1 MIDRLNPLDIARP
14 SYSFQL
20 AQFFLAGLLAATA
33 VATVLHFKGKA
44 ENETLSLDHTIISGV
59 LLAGALTTV
68 LMVLAQFAMKDAYWY
83 WYGGAHTRMNYYSNI
98 ALLFG
103 LLITGFVVTYYTIR
117 RVEDSG
123 KKKKMASILIV
134 AILCTATTGS
144 FVSWASVPEM
154 KYTHDYDL
162 SLENISEEASYELYV
177 PSIYD
182 RDADKMDVVF
192 SEDDIEGEASLSH
205 IDTEKGVLLKINGT
219 GPLHLDFYHEGTS
232 NLYEL
237 LRSDWRYNRSRS
249 LNGEFLIFYNSS
261 SDHDPVLD
269 IHYRDSSFIHDT
281 DLWIEDSLK
290 EEDWQYVNGVEATGV
305 K

>member
-1 MIDRLNPLDIARP
+1 MINRLNPLDIAIP
-14 SYSFQL
+14 SRSFQL
-20 AQFFLAGLLAATA
+20 AQILLVGLLAATA
-33 VATVLHFKGKA
+33 AAIVFHYKVEA
-44 ENETLSLDHTIISGV
+44 EGDTLSLDHTIISGV
-59 LLAGALTTV
+59 LLTGALTTV

-83 WYGGAHTRMNYYSNI
+83 WYGGDHARMNYYSNI

-117 RVEDSG
+117 RVEDRG
-123 KKKKMASILIV
+123 KKKKMASILMV
-134 AILCTATTGS
+134 AILCTAATGS

-192 SEDDIEGEASLSH
+192 SKDDIEGEASLSH

-232 NLYEL
+232 NRYEL

-269 IHYRDSSFIHDT
+269 IHYRDSSFVHRT

-290 EEDWQYVNGVEATGV
+290 EEGWQYVNGMEATME
-305 K
+305 